1 MLLVLLVRDRKKSN
15 FWHHTSIPL
24 FGVPHSHSHPKFRTQ
39 VQGRVQK
46 NAKERKI
53 KKPHSHTMTSLEFSC
68 VFRFQYVPSF
78 SR

>member
-24 FGVPHSHSHPKFRTQ
+24 FGIPHSHSHPKFRTQ

-46 NAKERKI
+46 NAN
-53 KKPHSHTMTSLEFSC
+53 KKNQEATFT
-68 VFRFQYVPSF
+68 YDDF
-78 SR
+78 SRVFLCLSVPIFSIVF